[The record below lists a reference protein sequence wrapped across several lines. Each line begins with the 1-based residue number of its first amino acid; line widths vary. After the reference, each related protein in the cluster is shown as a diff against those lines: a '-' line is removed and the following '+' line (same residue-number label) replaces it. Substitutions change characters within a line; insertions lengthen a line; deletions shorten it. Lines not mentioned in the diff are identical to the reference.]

1 MDFNDGE
8 VADLLGRLS
17 DAKSPSGFEDEVVD
31 VVRDFCSGWAK
42 VESNTVHDALITPN
56 NFTGNKPVLML
67 DAHGDEVGGMVKSI
81 RSNGTMTFVELGRF
95 SPNVLAGQD
104 VLVRNT
110 LGEWLNGVIGVKPP
124 HFMSAA
130 ERASGE
136 LQLILDVGATS
147 KEEAVN
153 VFHMGMGEPIVP
165 ATKYEYDEATGVAL
179 GKAFDCRAGV
189 AAELLPR
196 RALSGDGHRPG
207 RVSSA
212 SFSCALQ
219 RRGLCARRAC
229 ERAAA
234 PMVGPSTCLTSPA
247 WSPASRAATST
258 PELPCARSTMSR

>member
-1 MDFNDGE
+1 MDFNDSE

-42 VESNTVHDALITPN
+42 VETNTVHDALITPK

-110 LGEWLNGVIGVKPP
+110 LGEWVHGVIGVKPP

-147 KEEAVN
+147 KEEAVS
-153 VFHMGMGEPIVP
+153 VFHMGMGEPFVP
-165 ATKYEYDEATGVAL
+165 ATKFEYNEATGVAL

-189 AAELLPR
+189 AAELLALR
-196 RALSGDGHRPG
+196 ELSGRDDLPFDVVAS
-207 RVSSA
+207 VSSTWI
-212 SFSCALQ
+212 
-219 RRGLCARRAC
+219 G
-229 ERAAA
+229 
-234 PMVGPSTCLTSPA
+234 G
-247 WSPASRAATST
+247 
-258 PELPCARSTMSR
+258 